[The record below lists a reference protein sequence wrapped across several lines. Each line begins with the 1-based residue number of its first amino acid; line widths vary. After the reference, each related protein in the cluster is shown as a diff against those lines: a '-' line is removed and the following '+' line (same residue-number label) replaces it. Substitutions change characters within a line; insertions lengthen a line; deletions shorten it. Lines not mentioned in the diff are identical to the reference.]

1 MTAGVNLQEFL
12 GAYVAEA
19 EEQLSLANGML
30 LEIEASLR
38 SKQANPRAVRDLF
51 RALHTLKGLSAMVGV
66 EPIVA
71 IAHRM
76 ESSLRAADRGGGRL
90 RSESVDTLLKGVRAI
105 EQRVRALSEK
115 KEVAPPPRALLEELD
130 ALDASA
136 SPPEPVAAHALD
148 LDESLTSK
156 LAPFQIEALSMPQT
170 DGRRAIRVDFIPSPE
185 RAEKGFSINSV
196 RERAGSIAEIVK
208 VIPTSVPRSAE
219 APGGISFVLLMLTSA
234 SNASIA
240 AAVGVEPGGVISLA
254 PASALSPAGASV
266 FELPAETTEDIES
279 TTIARRNIV
288 RVDVHRL
295 DDAMEQLSALIVTR
309 SRLTRVA
316 SQMTEAGANTREL
329 TQIVRENAR
338 QLRDL
343 RAAILRVRMVPVSEV
358 LDRVPLIV
366 RGLRRETGKQIR
378 VVIDASNAELDKAV
392 AERIF
397 PAIVHIV
404 RNAADH
410 AVESP
415 DERAAVGKPREATV
429 TLTCTAHSNTRL
441 ELSIAD
447 DGRGI
452 DRTLVSR
459 RAGREIAPTDHAL
472 LDTLCEAGLSTR
484 AKASTTSGR
493 GMGMDIVKRIVVDQ
507 LGGELL
513 MKTQPGRGTTFTLRV
528 PLTIAIVDAFTLDC
542 AAQRFIVPVSMVEEI
557 LEIDPK
563 SVSERPSRTSSD
575 RSGFTCVIG
584 HRGEVVALVDLAEAF
599 HLPSAGHPMRQAL
612 LVRRNGEA
620 IAFGLEKVCG
630 QQEAVIRPLIDPLVQ
645 VPGIS
650 GATDLGDGKPTLV
663 LDLISLSGTLLAR
676 ERERAA

>member
-1 MTAGVNLQEFL
+1 MTVEVDLREFL

-76 ESSLRAADRGGGRL
+76 ESSLRAADRGGSRL
-90 RSESVDTLLKGVRAI
+90 TTESVDTLLKGVRAI
-105 EQRVRALSEK
+105 EQRVRALSQK

-130 ALDASA
+130 GLEASA
-136 SPPEPVAAHALD
+136 SPEEPKVAHALD

-156 LAPFQIEALSMPQT
+156 LAPFQIEALSTAQA

-208 VIPTSVPRSAE
+208 VIPASVPRSAD

-240 AAVGVEPGGVISLA
+240 AAVGVDPGGVISLT
-254 PASALSPAGASV
+254 PSSALSPGDPAA
-266 FELPAETTEDIES
+266 FELSADTTEDFES
-279 TTIARRNIV
+279 ATLGRRNIV

-309 SRLTRVA
+309 SRLARVA
-316 SQMTEAGANTREL
+316 SEMTETGANTREL
-329 TQIVRENAR
+329 AQIVRENAR

-343 RAAILRVRMVPVSEV
+343 RAAILRVRMVPVAEV

-410 AVESP
+410 AIESP
-415 DERAAVGKPREATV
+415 DERAAAGKPREATV

-452 DRTLVSR
+452 DRALVSR

-472 LDTLCEAGLSTR
+472 LDALCEAGLSTR
-484 AKASTTSGR
+484 AKVSTTSGR

-542 AAQRFIVPVSMVEEI
+542 ADQRFVVPVSMVEEI

-563 SVSERPSRTSSD
+563 SLSERSD
-575 RSGFTCVIG
+575 RAHKGRSGFACAIA

-599 HLPSAGHPMRQAL
+599 HLKSAGHSLRQAL

-620 IAFGLEKVCG
+620 FAFGLEKVRG